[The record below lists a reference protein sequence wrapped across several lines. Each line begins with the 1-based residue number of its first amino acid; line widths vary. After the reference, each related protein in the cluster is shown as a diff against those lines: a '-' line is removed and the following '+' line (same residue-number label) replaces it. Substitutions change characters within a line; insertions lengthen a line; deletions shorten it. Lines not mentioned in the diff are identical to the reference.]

1 MAHQFGDLETGAP
14 AQAQQGGGQP
24 EQCPAIIHRIHLVS
38 CLGTHQNSTAECL
51 DRTHHAAICTWW
63 HPEAWHSHCLVENL
77 TAIEAQQAFMQQN
90 SHSSHELP
98 SFVGAADLSKAF
110 DRLSAD

>member
-1 MAHQFGDLETGAP
+1 
-14 AQAQQGGGQP
+14 
-24 EQCPAIIHRIHLVS
+24 
-38 CLGTHQNSTAECL
+38 
-51 DRTHHAAICTWW
+51 
-63 HPEAWHSHCLVENL
+63 L